1 LRFFFSSPVYDID
14 SSHIA
19 SIIASGSPR
28 EKYSTVTPIV
38 KLYRTVCIV
47 RMLRAIALVSVGIAA
62 ARAQSCSGD
71 GGSGTCI
78 DKTKQKCVNG
88 ELVAGQCPGGNNI
101 ECCVTNWG
109 SCPGGTCQMTT
120 KGCSGHYVAG
130 ECPGPADV
138 ECCSTSPPPPRGV
151 LGVDVDW
158 ADHYSISQW
167 GCFVQSGHSWAVIE
181 SWNGGLGINSALAS
195 DIKNARAAGMKEVC
209 VAFVITSALLH
220 QHTLILLRTY
230 ICSWL
235 CVQIRVHLYVFC
247 NCV

>member
-1 LRFFFSSPVYDID
+1 
-14 SSHIA
+14 
-19 SIIASGSPR
+19 
-28 EKYSTVTPIV
+28 
-38 KLYRTVCIV
+38 
-47 RMLRAIALVSVGIAA
+47 MLRAIALVSVGIAA

-220 QHTLILLRTY
+220 QHTLILLRIY